1 MKPCFIAKSENVIL
15 TPGQLLL
22 VCPVCGFDCVHLEGS
37 EPTRIQASCEE
48 GHAFTITLRPHQG
61 RVYVESQRL
70 PDTGIE

>member
-15 TPGQLLL
+15 GHGQMLL
-22 VCPVCGFDCVHLEGS
+22 VCPVCGFEHVHLEGS
-37 EPTRIQASCEE
+37 EPNSIQASCEE